1 MYSQSYIEPYST
13 KRIVYS
19 ADPTTIIIT
28 ITASTNDDDTKNCW
42 VIWTFFSLFFPPSH
56 IQLTYLYVMH
66 TVLGTFIG
74 MNEYDIRSSNYIR
87 TRRGNSAHIET
98 TEMNMTRGKKEPT
111 KGNTDQQ
118 QQIYEKIRQK
128 NIYTLV

>member
-1 MYSQSYIEPYST
+1 
-13 KRIVYS
+13 
-19 ADPTTIIIT
+19 
-28 ITASTNDDDTKNCW
+28 
-42 VIWTFFSLFFPPSH
+42 
-56 IQLTYLYVMH
+56 MH

-118 QQIYEKIRQK
+118 QQIYEKNKTKNHIHVGIRAVECK
-128 NIYTLV
+128 SE